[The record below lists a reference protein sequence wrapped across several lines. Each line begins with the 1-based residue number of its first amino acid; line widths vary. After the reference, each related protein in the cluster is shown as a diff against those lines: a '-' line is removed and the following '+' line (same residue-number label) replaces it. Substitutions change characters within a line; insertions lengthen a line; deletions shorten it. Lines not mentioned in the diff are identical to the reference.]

1 MVRQGIRS
9 LDLLVDEV
17 RVEREAQLRHFDA
30 LDQKAGIVLGFAGV
44 LVVLSPGGRHFLVDI
59 GRLVAVLSG
68 VFALWTFWPRRVWV
82 TDLRQLRDLYL
93 AAEPQITKLRL
104 LDTQID
110 MAHSVGGVLLRKARR
125 LKASMALLLFAT
137 LFTTVG

>member
-1 MVRQGIRS
+1 
-9 LDLLVDEV
+9 
-17 RVEREAQLRHFDA
+17 
-30 LDQKAGIVLGFAGV
+30 
-44 LVVLSPGGRHFLVDI
+44 
-59 GRLVAVLSG
+59 VAVLYG